1 MNGAPTVHVPDPT
14 PLLRRGLAVFPLPPG
29 QKAAAKGWQ
38 HTIVTRGQSVD
49 AVDEICR
56 DWPTGANIG
65 IACRA
70 SGIVGI
76 DLDRH
81 TNGGANAGIDGVE
94 RFAEQCERWG
104 RPRPITLE
112 VRTPHGGR
120 HLLFRVPPGFIVPS
134 VSGGTSRLGPGIDI
148 RGTGR
153 TLGGYL
159 AGPGSVVDGLEYVI
173 EVDVPTAS
181 LPGWL
186 AGLIGRRETTGHVL
200 RYGGARE

>member
-1 MNGAPTVHVPDPT
+1 MNGTPAARVHVPDPA
-14 PLLRRGLAVFPLPPG
+14 PLLVRELAVFPLPPG
-29 QKAAAKGWQ
+29 QKVAPKSWQ

-49 AVDEICR
+49 GYR
-56 DWPTGANIG
+56 PDWPAGANIG

-81 TNGGANAGIDGVE
+81 TTGGANAGVDGVT
-94 RFAEQCERWG
+94 RFDEVCGRWG
-104 RPRPITLE
+104 QARPVTLE
-112 VRTPHGGR
+112 VRTPHDGR
-120 HLLFRVPPGFIVPS
+120 HLLFRVPPGLIVPS

-148 RGTGR
+148 RGPGR

-159 AGPGSVVDGLEYVI
+159 AGPGSIVDGREYVI
-173 EVDVPTAS
+173 DVDVPIAW

-186 AGLIGRRETTGHVL
+186 AALLGRRE
-200 RYGGARE
+200 RARDPRPRG